1 MATVQVTEETFK
13 DTVQQGIV
21 LIDFWAAWC
30 GPCRMFAPIFEEASE
45 RHPDVVFAKVDTDA
59 EQNLAAGFRVQSI
72 PTLAVLRDGIL
83 LGSQPGVMPPEVIDD
98 VIRQV
103 KELDMNAVR
112 REIETERAAAAGPDS
127 DSAPPTS

>member
-13 DTVQQGIV
+13 ETVQNGIV

-30 GPCRMFAPIFEEASE
+30 GPCRMFAPVFEEASN

-59 EQNLAAGFRVQSI
+59 EQNLAAGFQIQSI

-103 KELDMNAVR
+103 KELDMDAVR
-112 REIETERAAAAGPDS
+112 REIEAELAARAAGADS
-127 DSAPPTS
+127 PASTG

>member
-103 KELDMNAVR
+103 KELDMDAVR
-112 REIETERAAAAGPDS
+112 REIEAERTAAPSGDS
-127 DSAPPTS
+127 PPPTS

>member
-13 DTVQQGIV
+13 DTVQNGIV

-30 GPCRMFAPIFEEASE
+30 GPCRMFAPVFEEASD

-59 EQNLAAGFRVQSI
+59 EQNLAAGFQIQSI

-103 KELDMNAVR
+103 KDLDMDAVR
-112 REIETERAAAAGPDS
+112 REIETELAARAGGEDS
-127 DSAPPTS
+127 PATTG